1 SRNPSMQAIGLVKME
16 SVMQKKSSLVYAI
29 AAGVAVVL
37 IATPAF
43 ARQAQKTSN
52 TDDYQMQSASSSY
65 ALAPQQT
72 GMVNRSGRCWI
83 ATDSSRG
90 FGYVSSCSN
99 PLAQDPALDPT
110 YNPQW

>member
-1 SRNPSMQAIGLVKME
+1 MQAIGLGKME
-16 SVMQKKSSLVYAI
+16 STMQKKSSLAYAI

-43 ARQAQKTSN
+43 ARHAQKTNN
-52 TDDYQMQSASSSY
+52 TDGYQLQSASSSY
-65 ALAPQQT
+65 AFAPQQI
-72 GMVNRSGRCWI
+72 GMVNRSGQCWV

-99 PLAQDPALDPT
+99 PLAWDPALDPT